1 MLRKR
6 TFRLSVALLVV
17 LLSVSPLAGAQEKV
31 KITLWHHWSLT
42 DLVDEI
48 LQNFMAKY
56 PWIEVE
62 SNFSSTAGAADRLG
76 TMLVAGSAPEVI
88 MLRSTYA
95 FQFISLGGF
104 LALDELAAR
113 DNVDLDMF
121 NPGDLRSFQ
130 FLGSTYA
137 FPSMSGSAWTN
148 LMFYNR
154 DMMDNA
160 GLDSEQ
166 PPKTWNDWRTA
177 TLRMTQKDDS
187 GGLVYLGSQIPALS
201 QAVAWNGVQFWS
213 DDWTKAEAVTPAA
226 IETAEFMRDVLLDA
240 YGDYASY
247 NTLYGAGQSFWEGR
261 TGIFF
266 TNNSGFG
273 LARNADFRWGAATAP
288 VNSNNPNSR
297 PVNVVSSTWSYAIP
311 ATISD
316 DKLEA
321 AWLLLKYLTTEEEGG
336 GYFARAQ
343 GRPSPVI
350 DFNRH
355 PDYQF
360 GNPYWHVV
368 LEALQY
374 EITAPPNV
382 LVPMDDAGTE
392 IYTGA
397 KHPQQALADAE
408 IRIQQ
413 ALDAYWAVLGD

>member
-1 MLRKR
+1 
-6 TFRLSVALLVV
+6 
-17 LLSVSPLAGAQEKV
+17 
-31 KITLWHHWSLT
+31 
-42 DLVDEI
+42 
-48 LQNFMAKY
+48 
-56 PWIEVE
+56 
-62 SNFSSTAGAADRLG
+62 
-76 TMLVAGSAPEVI
+76 
-88 MLRSTYA
+88 
-95 FQFISLGGF
+95 
-104 LALDELAAR
+104 
-113 DNVDLDMF
+113 
-121 NPGDLRSFQ
+121 
-130 FLGSTYA
+130 
-137 FPSMSGSAWTN
+137 
-148 LMFYNR
+148 
-154 DMMDNA
+154 
-160 GLDSEQ
+160 
-166 PPKTWNDWRTA
+166 
-177 TLRMTQKDDS
+177 
-187 GGLVYLGSQIPALS
+187 
-201 QAVAWNGVQFWS
+201 
-213 DDWTKAEAVTPAA
+213 
-226 IETAEFMRDVLLDA
+226 MRDVLLDA

-360 GNPYWHVV
+360 GSRTGTSSSRRCGTRSPRRRTYWFRWM
-368 LEALQY
+368 
-374 EITAPPNV
+374 TPAPKFY
-382 LVPMDDAGTE
+382 GSQ
-392 IYTGA
+392 
-397 KHPQQALADAE
+397 HPQQALADAE

-413 ALDAYWAVLGD
+413 ALDALAVLGD

>member
-187 GGLVYLGSQIPALS
+187 GGLIYLGSQIPALS
-201 QAVAWNGVQFWS
+201 QAVA
-213 DDWTKAEAVTPAA
+213 
-226 IETAEFMRDVLLDA
+226 
-240 YGDYASY
+240 
-247 NTLYGAGQSFWEGR
+247 
-261 TGIFF
+261 
-266 TNNSGFG
+266 
-273 LARNADFRWGAATAP
+273 
-288 VNSNNPNSR
+288 
-297 PVNVVSSTWSYAIP
+297 
-311 ATISD
+311 TISHPWPVEPVVF
-316 DKLEA
+316 L
-321 AWLLLKYLTTEEEGG
+321 
-336 GYFARAQ
+336 RR
-343 GRPSPVI
+343 RPSRRSLETRTWRPCVHPVI
-350 DFNRH
+350 KAH
-355 PDYQF
+355 
-360 GNPYWHVV
+360 
-368 LEALQY
+368 
-374 EITAPPNV
+374 
-382 LVPMDDAGTE
+382 
-392 IYTGA
+392 
-397 KHPQQALADAE
+397 
-408 IRIQQ
+408 
-413 ALDAYWAVLGD
+413 